1 MCVEKRQKKKKCKC
15 ERTEKEMPPKQ
26 HSRSR
31 VDLTPHIKGCAMY
44 FLKSNYESERN
55 ALQVGLG
62 AIFPAHK
69 LFGCLFLSHKIP

>member
-1 MCVEKRQKKKKCKC
+1 MCVERRKKKRKR

-26 HSRSR
+26 QSGSG
-31 VDLTPHIKGCAMY
+31 VNLTPHIKGCTMY

-62 AIFPAHK
+62 AIYPAHK